1 MPATARWEHFHHEA
15 DVGVRGIGASPARAF
30 EQAALAM
37 TAVVTD
43 LDLVRPRE
51 QVQIALDCPD
61 PEIMLAE
68 WLNALVY
75 EMATRHLLFS
85 QFQVRID
92 GEHLTATAAGEPV
105 DVKRHHP
112 AVEVKGATLTE
123 LRVAQEPDG
132 NWVAQCVVDV

>member
-1 MPATARWEHFHHEA
+1 MPESAHWEHFRHEA
-15 DVGVRGIGASPARAF
+15 DVGVRGLGASPARAF

-43 LDLVRPRE
+43 LDLVRPRQ
-51 QVQIALDCPD
+51 QVEIALDCPD
-61 PEIMLAE
+61 PEIMLTE

-75 EMATRHLLFS
+75 EMATRRMLFS
-85 QFQVRID
+85 RFEVQID
-92 GEHLTATAAGEPV
+92 GEHLAGTAAGEPV

-123 LRVAQEPDG
+123 LRVAEEADG
-132 NWVAQCVVDV
+132 SWVAQCVVDV